1 MRGEH
6 GHRSHTDEKRED
18 QTVQGTLDPCKR
30 GKEGLRGCRAKRLR
44 FLLTSGQ
51 RLPVL

>member
-1 MRGEH
+1 MGGEH
-6 GHRSHTDEKRED
+6 GHCSHTDEKRED